1 MSSLL
6 ADVYDST
13 CRTQQSKLLS
23 VSVSILCALA
33 IQDCLTLIAAAAAA
47 ALSAAAA
54 AAAAAA
60 ALSAAA
66 AIIIDAPTK
75 AIDEYLVE

>member
-47 ALSAAAA
+47 A
-54 AAAAAA
+54 

>member
-23 VSVSILCALA
+23 VSLSILCALA
-33 IQDCLTLIAAAAAA
+33 IQDCLTLI
-47 ALSAAAA
+47 A